1 MNSNGGSKKKG
12 KKGGSKKAQRRE
24 MEEDLYYYNQDNNSH
39 IDMDHF
45 SNNKTYEYYSPKE
58 KEDINQKFSAPRNIS
73 QKKLL
78 GYLQNPSYKII
89 IASGP
94 AGTGKTLFSIEQGI
108 KKYIE
113 GKVDKLI
120 LTRPSVS
127 VDENIGFLP
136 GTLEEKMMPWM
147 RPIYDIFHTFMTPKD
162 VERLVEEKVIEICP
176 LGFMRGR
183 TFKNAWIVA
192 DEMQNSTVSQMKML
206 LTRIGENTKLVI
218 TGDLEQNDLKDKN
231 GLEDFLDK
239 FKGRRSSSINSV
251 EFNNEDIEREDV
263 VKEVLDIYQT
273 NIHPYMNSVPSDTS
287 SQDDNQDNT
296 MEILS
301 NIEIGEIENV
311 NSESVDE
318 TQLSDESSHD
328 DDVESMNV

>member
-1 MNSNGGSKKKG
+1 MDVQHGVKKKG
-12 KKGGSKKAQRRE
+12 KKGGNKKALRRE
-24 MEEDLYYYNQDNNSH
+24 MEEDYFYYQQDNA
-39 IDMDHF
+39 IDIDIF
-45 SNNKTYEYYSPKE
+45 TNNKCYQHYSEKE
-58 KEDINQKFSAPRNIS
+58 KHNINQKFSIPRNYS

-78 GYLQNPSYKII
+78 GFLQNPNYKII

-108 KKYIE
+108 KKFIE

-127 VDENIGFLP
+127 VDENLGFLP

-147 RPIYDIFHTFMTPKD
+147 RPIYDIFYNFISPK
-162 VERLVEEKVIEICP
+162 EIEKLIEEKIIEICP

-192 DEMQNSTVSQMKML
+192 DEMQNSTISQMKML

-239 FKGRRSSSINSV
+239 MKGKRSNSINSV

-263 VKEVLDIYQT
+263 VKEVLDLYQT
-273 NIHPYMNSVPSDTS
+273 NTHPYLNSDSNETLINSSLGELKKSSSNNDLKSENSDVSTLS
-287 SQDDNQDNT
+287 EGSQ
-296 MEILS
+296 
-301 NIEIGEIENV
+301 G
-311 NSESVDE
+311 NSETPE
-318 TQLSDESSHD
+318 TN
-328 DDVESMNV
+328 DV

>member
-1 MNSNGGSKKKG
+1 MDVQNGNKKKG
-12 KKGGSKKAQRRE
+12 KKGGNKKAVRRE
-24 MEEDLYYYNQDNNSH
+24 MDEELYYYNQDNNTD
-39 IDMDHF
+39 IEYF
-45 SNNKTYEYYSPKE
+45 TNNKSYQYYSEKE
-58 KEDINQKFSAPRNIS
+58 KNNINLKFSDPRNYS

-78 GYLQNPSYKII
+78 GFLQNPNYKII

-108 KKYIE
+108 KKYME

-147 RPIYDIFHTFMTPKD
+147 RPIYDIFHNFISPK
-162 VERLVEEKVIEICP
+162 EIEKLIEEKIIEICP

-192 DEMQNSTVSQMKML
+192 DEMQNSTISQMKML
-206 LTRIGENTKLVI
+206 LTRIGEKTKLVI

-239 FKGRRSSSINSV
+239 MKGKRSSSINSV

-263 VKEVLDIYQT
+263 VKEVLELYQT
-273 NIHPYMNSVPSDTS
+273 NSHPYLNIDSNETSVNESLGELKKSISNNDLKSENSDVS
-287 SQDDNQDNT
+287 
-296 MEILS
+296 ILS
-301 NIEIGEIENV
+301 EVSQENNEIP
-311 NSESVDE
+311 E
-318 TQLSDESSHD
+318 TNDF
-328 DDVESMNV
+328 